1 MPRLL
6 VSSDLA
12 YDSLT
17 NVKKIVTIEGT
28 IISVYRSHVYVCSLV
43 FSGLCKE
50 RALKRIFRYSIQ
62 IP

>member
-28 IISVYRSHVYVCSLV
+28 IISVYRSHVYVCSFV
-43 FSGLCKE
+43 VSGLCKE
-50 RALKRIFRYSIQ
+50 RVLKRTYKY
-62 IP
+62 